1 MALTSTRPM
10 TQSRTLRRLVRSG
23 ATGDQG
29 EFRRAAED
37 LIHEERQKRHHLLA
51 NDLELLLD
59 PAGSGKPRPPRP
71 YDVPRDR
78 ERGLALVEVRSAR
91 RDLGDIVLS
100 DANRAAIDEIILEHD
115 RSELLASHG
124 LSPTA
129 RLLLCGPPGCGKTT
143 AAEVLACEL
152 GLDLAIVRFDAV
164 VSSFLGE
171 TSANLRA
178 VFDFLERERVLALF
192 DEFDALG
199 KTRADEDEHGEL
211 KRVVSAL
218 LQMIDAYRGRSV
230 LVAASNH
237 EQLLDLAIWRRFDEV
252 LLLEPPSL
260 PQLRDLLAAKL
271 RSVRHDLPVDD
282 TGFLKTLVGMS
293 HADVERVVIRATKNM
308 VLAGRELLTKELFDE
323 ARRREEKRLGL
334 VRRR

>member
-1 MALTSTRPM
+1 M

-23 ATGDQG
+23 TSGDAG

-37 LIHEERQKRHHLLA
+37 LIREERQKKHHLLA
-51 NDLELLLD
+51 NDLEQLLD
-59 PAGSGKPRPPRP
+59 QGTVSERKAPSRTYEP
-71 YDVPRDR
+71 PRDR
-78 ERGLALVEVRSAR
+78 ERGMPLVDVRAAR

-100 DANRAAIDEIILEHD
+100 DTNRAALDEVILEHG
-115 RSELLASHG
+115 RAELLGSHG
-124 LSPTA
+124 LRPTS

-152 GLDLAIVRFDAV
+152 GLDLALVRFDSV

-178 VFDFLERERVLALF
+178 VFDFLERERVVALF

-199 KTRADEDEHGEL
+199 KTRADEEEHGEL

-230 LVAASNH
+230 IVAASNH

-252 LLLEPPSL
+252 LLFEPPTL
-260 PQLRDLLAAKL
+260 AQLGPLLATKL

-282 TGFLKTLVGMS
+282 SKFLKHLAGFT
-293 HADVERVVIRATKNM
+293 HADVERVVVRAIKNM
-308 VLAGRELLTKELFDE
+308 ILASREILTEELFED
-323 ARRREEKRLGL
+323 ARRREERRLGL